1 MNVEKFLRHI
11 QSAEWYDDQIVR
23 VERLPQREARFATLE
38 PGIDARVA
46 SAIGGDG
53 ISQLYTHQ
61 AEAIAK
67 ARRGDDVVV
76 VTGTASGKT
85 LCYNVPVLESI
96 LADPSAC
103 ALYLYPTKALAQDQ
117 LRTLDRYLKANPAL
131 PLVCG
136 TYDGDTP
143 PNARRKLKNEANVL
157 LTNPDMLHS
166 GILPNHGTWARFLAK
181 LKFVVVDEVHTY
193 RGTFGSN
200 VAHVLGRLNRICEHY
215 GARPTFIGCS
225 ATIRNP
231 RELSERLTG
240 RTMHVVDDDGSP
252 RGPKAFAIW
261 NAPFFGES
269 SAERKSANVEA
280 ARLLAELVAF
290 DHQSIAFVRA
300 RVVSEIVS
308 KYAQEFV
315 SKLSPSRA
323 KLITSYRGGYL
334 PEERRAIERALFGG
348 ELKAVVSTNAL
359 ELGIDIGSM
368 EAAVLVGYPGSI
380 ASTWQQ
386 AGRAGRGADP
396 SLVVLLPYDSPID
409 QYMARH
415 PDYFFGRSP
424 ESAVIDPLN
433 AHIVLSHVRA
443 AAFELPIRKE
453 DWTQFGDACGPILK
467 LLEEN
472 RQVRQQGGRFYW
484 SGPNYPSADVGL
496 RNIGDDVYT
505 IIVGASAALAAAGL
519 QGLPANS
526 RVIGTIDEAGAFQQL
541 HPQAIYIHHGETYFV
556 NELDTH
562 KKIAWVQKED
572 TDYYTQSITETKIK
586 IEHEELHKSVTVGR
600 TASDS
605 PLVKAS
611 GGSASEF
618 ERDFDERIP
627 TSELRSRARSRSGEP
642 DALPPNN
649 ATAEIYWGDLSVTS
663 VTYMFKKIKF
673 GSRDSLGFGALDLPT
688 QTLDT
693 TGMWLLPHASAY
705 AAAKSSGR
713 VPREGLLGICNVIRE
728 VIPLFAMCDTMD
740 IGASVDSSAANAPG
754 IFVHDRFPGGL
765 GFALKAY
772 ELVDEILAACLE
784 LVDHCECRDGCP
796 SCVGSPLPPYSHL
809 DPDVNARGL
818 IPDKEAAKS
827 ILHHLLGREPFQPS
841 LRSSAGSAEIAQDE
855 EELRKLVESSQL
867 PVTLEKKLRQ
877 RVDKLRRRGPAFP
890 R

>member
-1 MNVEKFLRHI
+1 MNVDKFLRHI
-11 QSAEWYDDQIVR
+11 QSAEWYDDQVVR
-23 VERLPQREARFATLE
+23 VEKLPQRDPRFAALE
-38 PGIDARVA
+38 PAIEPRVA
-46 SAIGGDG
+46 TVIGADG
-53 ISQLYTHQ
+53 IAQLYTHQ
-61 AEAIAK
+61 ADAIAH
-67 ARRGDDVVV
+67 ARCGEHVVV

-96 LADPSAC
+96 LADPSSC

-117 LRTLDRYLKANPAL
+117 LRTLTRYLEADPSL

-181 LKFVVVDEVHTY
+181 LKYVVVDEVHTY

-215 GARPTFIGCS
+215 GAKPTFVCCS

-231 RELSERLTG
+231 RELAEGLTG
-240 RTMHVVDDDGSP
+240 RVMHVVDDDGSP
-252 RGPKAFAIW
+252 RGPKAFVIW
-261 NAPFFGES
+261 NPPFFGDDRV
-269 SAERKSANVEA
+269 ERKSANVEA
-280 ARLLAELVAF
+280 ARILAELVGF
-290 DHQSIAFVRA
+290 DHQAIAFVRA
-300 RVVSEIVS
+300 RVVSEIVA

-315 SKLSPSRA
+315 AKISPSRA
-323 KLITSYRGGYL
+323 KLIKSYRGGYL
-334 PEERRAIERALFGG
+334 PEERRGIERALFSG

-453 DWTQFGDACGPILK
+453 DWRQFGDFCGPILK
-467 LLEEN
+467 LLEED
-472 RQVRQQGGRFYW
+472 RQVRQQGGQFFW

-505 IIVGASAALAAAGL
+505 IILGTSALMASEGL
-519 QGLPANS
+519 KAVPNDTS

-541 HPQAIYIHHGETYFV
+541 HPQAIYIHHGDTYFV
-556 NELDTH
+556 NELDIR

-586 IEHEELHKSVTVGR
+586 IEQEELHKSVQ
-600 TASDS
+600 A
-605 PLVKAS
+605 
-611 GGSASEF
+611 
-618 ERDFDERIP
+618 
-627 TSELRSRARSRSGEP
+627 
-642 DALPPNN
+642 
-649 ATAEIYWGDLSVTS
+649 AEVHWGDLSVTS

-673 GSRDSLGFGALDLPT
+673 GSRDSLGFGALDLPA

-693 TGMWLLPHASAY
+693 TGMWLLPHPAAY
-705 AAAKSSGR
+705 ALAKASGR
-713 VPREGLLGICNVIRE
+713 VPREGLLGISNVIRE
-728 VIPLFAMCDTMD
+728 VIPLYAMCDTMD
-740 IGASVDSSAANAPG
+740 VGASVDSSAANAPG

-772 ELVDEILAACLE
+772 ELIDEILAACLE
-784 LVDHCECRDGCP
+784 LVDHCACKDGCP

-841 LRSSAGSAEIAQDE
+841 ARAAAGSADVAREE
-855 EELRKLVESSQL
+855 EELRKLVDGTEL

-877 RVDKLRRRGPAFP
+877 RVDKLRHRRAPFGA

>member
-1 MNVEKFLRHI
+1 MNVHKFLKHLET
-11 QSAEWYDDQIVR
+11 SEWYDDQMVR
-23 VERLPQREARFATLE
+23 VEELPERPARFAPLS
-38 PGIDARVA
+38 PAVIDRVA
-46 SAIGGDG
+46 NVIGKDG
-53 ISQLYTHQ
+53 IANLYTHQ
-61 AEAIAK
+61 SEAIAH
-67 ARRGDDVVV
+67 ARAGEHVVV

-85 LCYNVPVLESI
+85 LCYNVPVIESI
-96 LADPSAC
+96 LADESSC

-117 LRTLDRYLKANPAL
+117 LRTLTRYLDADPTL
-131 PLVCG
+131 PVVCG

-143 PNARRKLKNEANVL
+143 PNARRKLKNDANIL

-181 LKFVVVDEVHTY
+181 LKYVVVDEVHTY

-215 GARPTFIGCS
+215 GTKPTYIACS

-231 RELSERLTG
+231 KELAERLTG
-240 RTMHVVDDDGSP
+240 RAMHVVDNDGSP
-252 RGPKAFAIW
+252 RGPKAFVIW
-261 NAPFFGES
+261 NPPFFGDDRV
-269 SAERKSANVEA
+269 ERKSANVEA
-280 ARLLAELVAF
+280 ARILSELVAH
-290 DHQSIAFVRA
+290 DHQAIAFVRA
-300 RVVSEIVS
+300 RVVSEIVA

-315 SKLSPSRA
+315 THLSPSRA
-323 KLITSYRGGYL
+323 KLIKSYRGGYL
-334 PEERRAIERALFGG
+334 PEERRAIERALFAG

-424 ESAVIDPLN
+424 ENAVVDPHN
-433 AHIVLSHVRA
+433 PHIVLSHVRA
-443 AAFELPIRKE
+443 AAFELPIRG
-453 DWTQFGDACGPILK
+453 DDFNQFGEACGPVLR
-467 LLEEN
+467 LLEED
-472 RQVRQQGGRFYW
+472 RQVRQQGGQFFW
-484 SGPNYPSADVGL
+484 SGPNYPSADVSL

-505 IIVGASAALAAAGL
+505 IIIGTSAAMAAEGL
-519 QGLPANS
+519 SALVKNS
-526 RVIGTIDEAGAFQQL
+526 RVIGTIDESGAFQQL
-541 HPQAIYIHHGETYFV
+541 HPQAIYIHGGETYFV

-586 IEHEELHKSVTVGR
+586 IEGEELHKSAPAHET
-600 TASDS
+600 
-605 PLVKAS
+605 
-611 GGSASEF
+611 
-618 ERDFDERIP
+618 
-627 TSELRSRARSRSGEP
+627 
-642 DALPPNN
+642 
-649 ATAEIYWGDLSVTS
+649 YWGDLSVTS

-693 TGMWLLPHASAY
+693 TGMWLLPHPSAY
-705 AAAKSSGR
+705 ALAKAAGR
-713 VPREGLLGICNVIRE
+713 VPREGLLGIANIIRE
-728 VIPLFAMCDTMD
+728 VIPVFAMCDTTD

-754 IFVHDRFPGGL
+754 IFVHDRFPGGM

-772 ELVDEILAACLE
+772 ELIDEILAACLE
-784 LVDHCECRDGCP
+784 LLDSCACADGCP
-796 SCVGSPLPPYSHL
+796 SCVGSPLPPHSHL

-818 IPDKEAAKS
+818 IPDREAARS
-827 ILHHLLGREPFQPS
+827 ILHHLLGRQPYQPS
-841 LRSSAGSAEIAQDE
+841 VRSSTGSAATAADGDA
-855 EELRKLVESSQL
+855 LRKLVDANQL
-867 PVTLEKKLRQ
+867 PPTLEKKLRQ
-877 RVDKLRRRGPAFP
+877 RVDKLHRRGPAFGP
-890 R
+890 GSRS

>member
-1 MNVEKFLRHI
+1 MDVRKFLKHLET
-11 QSAEWYDDQIVR
+11 SEWYDDQMVR
-23 VERLPQREARFATLE
+23 VEELPERPARYAPAMLSIE
-38 PGIDARVA
+38 PRVA
-46 SAIGGDG
+46 NVINKDG
-53 ISQLYTHQ
+53 IAQLYTHQ
-61 AEAIAK
+61 ADAIAH
-67 ARRGDDVVV
+67 ARAGEHVVV

-85 LCYNVPVLESI
+85 LCYNVPVMESI
-96 LADPSAC
+96 LADETSC

-117 LRTLDRYLKANPAL
+117 LRTLTRYLDADDTL
-131 PLVCG
+131 PVVCG

-143 PNARRKLKNEANVL
+143 PNARRKLKNDANIL

-181 LKFVVVDEVHTY
+181 LKYVVVDEVHTY

-200 VAHVLGRLNRICEHY
+200 VAHVLMRLNRICEHY
-215 GARPTFIGCS
+215 GAKPTFICSS

-231 RELSERLTG
+231 KELAERLTG
-240 RTMHVVDDDGSP
+240 RAMHVVDNDGSP
-252 RGPKAFAIW
+252 RGPKAFVIW
-261 NAPFFGES
+261 NPPFFGDDRV
-269 SAERKSANVEA
+269 ERKSANVEA
-280 ARLLAELVAF
+280 ARILSELVAH

-300 RVVSEIVS
+300 RVVSEIVA

-315 SKLSPSRA
+315 HELSPSRA
-323 KLITSYRGGYL
+323 KLIKSYRGGYL
-334 PEERRAIERALFGG
+334 PEERRAIERALFAG

-368 EAAVLVGYPGSI
+368 EAALLIGYPGSI

-386 AGRAGRGADP
+386 AGRAGRGSDP

-424 ESAVIDPLN
+424 ENAVVDPHN
-433 AHIVLSHVRA
+433 PHIVLSHVRA
-443 AAFELPIRKE
+443 AAFELPIAGN
-453 DWTQFGDACGPILK
+453 DFAQFGDACGPVLR
-467 LLEEN
+467 LLEED
-472 RQVRQQGGRFYW
+472 RQVRQQGGQFFW
-484 SGPNYPSADVGL
+484 SGPNYPSADVSL

-505 IIVGASAALAAAGL
+505 IIIGTSAAMHAEGL
-519 QGLPANS
+519 SALVKNS
-526 RVIGTIDEAGAFQQL
+526 RVIGTIDESGAFQQL
-541 HPQAIYIHHGETYFV
+541 HPQAVYIHGGETYFV

-586 IEHEELHKSVTVGR
+586 VESEELHKPVIPAQPQR
-600 TASDS
+600 TD
-605 PLVKAS
+605 
-611 GGSASEF
+611 
-618 ERDFDERIP
+618 
-627 TSELRSRARSRSGEP
+627 
-642 DALPPNN
+642 
-649 ATAEIYWGDLSVTS
+649 ATAEAYWGDVSVTS

-688 QTLDT
+688 QTLET

-705 AAAKSSGR
+705 ALAKAAGR
-713 VPREGLLGICNVIRE
+713 VPREGLLGISNIIRE
-728 VIPLFAMCDTMD
+728 VIPLYAMCDTMD

-754 IFVHDRFPGGL
+754 IFIHDRFPGGL

-772 ELVDEILAACLE
+772 ELIDEILGACLE
-784 LVDHCECRDGCP
+784 LLDTCACTTGCP

-818 IPDKEAAKS
+818 IPDKEAARS
-827 ILHHLLGREPFQPS
+827 ILHHLLGKDPYQPS
-841 LRSSAGSAEIAQDE
+841 VRTAAGHAQTAQDAE
-855 EELRKLVESSQL
+855 ALRKMTDANQL
-867 PVTLEKKLRQ
+867 PPTLEKKLRQ
-877 RVDKLRRRGPAFP
+877 RVDKLRRRGPAFGP

>member
-1 MNVEKFLRHI
+1 MNVDKFLRHI
-11 QSAEWYDDQIVR
+11 QSSEWYDAQVVR
-23 VERLPQREARFATLE
+23 IESLPERPARFATLE
-38 PGIDARVA
+38 PAIAPRVA
-46 SAIGGDG
+46 SVIGADG
-53 ISQLYTHQ
+53 IAKLYTHQ
-61 AEAIAK
+61 AEAIAC
-67 ARRGDDVVV
+67 ARRGEHVVV

-96 LADPSAC
+96 LEDPSAC

-117 LRTLDRYLKANPAL
+117 LRTLTRYLEADPTL
-131 PLVCG
+131 PLVAG

-181 LKFVVVDEVHTY
+181 LKYVVVDEVHTY

-215 GARPTFIGCS
+215 GASPTFIGSS

-231 RELSERLTG
+231 QELAGRLTG
-240 RTMHVVDDDGSP
+240 RPMHVVDDDGSP
-252 RGPKAFAIW
+252 RGPKAFVIW
-261 NAPFFGES
+261 NPPFFGDDRV
-269 SAERKSANVEA
+269 ERKSANVEA
-280 ARLLAELVAF
+280 ARILAELVGF
-290 DHQSIAFVRA
+290 DHQAIAFVRA
-300 RVVSEIVS
+300 RVVSEIVA

-315 SKLSPSRA
+315 SKFSPSRA
-323 KLITSYRGGYL
+323 KLIKSYRGGYL
-334 PEERRAIERALFGG
+334 PEERRQIERALFSG

-409 QYMARH
+409 QYMAKH

-424 ESAVIDPLN
+424 ENAVIDPLN

-453 DWTQFGDACGPILK
+453 DWQQFGDFCGPILK
-467 LLEEN
+467 LLEDD
-472 RQVRQQGGRFYW
+472 RQVRQQGGQFYW
-484 SGPNYPSADVGL
+484 SGPNYPSADVSL

-505 IIVGASAALAAAGL
+505 IILGTSALMASEGLKAAPNA
-519 QGLPANS
+519 QS

-541 HPQAIYIHHGETYFV
+541 HPQAIYIHHGDTYFV
-556 NELDTH
+556 NELDVR

-586 IEHEELHKSVTVGR
+586 IENEELHKS
-600 TASDS
+600 A
-605 PLVKAS
+605 P
-611 GGSASEF
+611 
-618 ERDFDERIP
+618 
-627 TSELRSRARSRSGEP
+627 
-642 DALPPNN
+642 ALE
-649 ATAEIYWGDLSVTS
+649 AYWGDLSVTS

-688 QTLDT
+688 QVLDT
-693 TGMWLLPHASAY
+693 TGMWLLPHASGY
-705 AAAKSSGR
+705 ALAKSAGR
-713 VPREGLLGICNVIRE
+713 VPREGLLGISNVIRE
-728 VIPLFAMCDTMD
+728 VIPLYAMCDTMD
-740 IGASVDSSAANAPG
+740 VGASVDSSAANAPG

-772 ELVDEILAACLE
+772 ELIDEILAACLE
-784 LVDHCECRDGCP
+784 LLDSCACAHGCP

-827 ILHHLLGREPFQPS
+827 ILHHLLGRDPYAPS
-841 LRSSAGSAEIAQDE
+841 LRTAAGSAEIARDE
-855 EELRKLVESSQL
+855 AELRKLVDSTQL

-877 RVDKLRRRGPAFP
+877 RVDKLRRKGPAFGP